1 MTTLSERRMQL
12 FVEHAQIALHGHE
25 NARTYREVLEWV
37 DEIADLLIEV
47 RRERAALDRIA
58 AMWDECVECARG
70 GRPDPQLA
78 VRMCA
83 IAREVRGLSAEEP
96 SVN

>member
-12 FVEHAQIALHGHE
+12 FVEHAQITLHGHE

-37 DEIADLLIEV
+37 DEIVDLLIEV

-58 AMWDECVECARG
+58 AMWDDCREGVRT
-70 GRPDPQLA
+70 GRVDPQLA

-83 IAREVRGLSAEEP
+83 IAREIRGLPTEES